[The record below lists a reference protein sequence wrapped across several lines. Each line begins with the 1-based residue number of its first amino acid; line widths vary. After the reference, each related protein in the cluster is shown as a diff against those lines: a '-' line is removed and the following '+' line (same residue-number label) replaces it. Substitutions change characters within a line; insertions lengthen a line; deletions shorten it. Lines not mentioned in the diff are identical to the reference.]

1 MTEDQNL
8 RKIYHDLDS
17 KCASLKS
24 AVKLLRECQ
33 PEEKKEMLS
42 LMTEGA
48 TALLKC
54 LSDLEKNLKKG

>member
-1 MTEDQNL
+1 MTEDPNL

-24 AVKLLRECQ
+24 AVKVLRECP
-33 PEEKKEMLS
+33 PEEKREMLS